1 MTICSSDLRLQV
13 QSGRKEE
20 GEEFVGIGQDN
31 SQIIIPREV
40 IRNLNMT
47 EGGSR
52 VCVHS
57 IPICHGTGPPQDGNI

>member
-1 MTICSSDLRLQV
+1 MQSS
-13 QSGRKEE
+13 GEEE
-20 GEEFVGIGQDN
+20 GEEFMGLDQDDA
-31 SQIIIPREV
+31 QMIIPREL

-57 IPICHGTGPPQDGNI
+57 TPTCEL

>member
-1 MTICSSDLRLQV
+1 MCSSDLRLQV
-13 QSGRKEE
+13 QSGREEE

-31 SQIIIPREV
+31 SQIIIPREL

-57 IPICHGTGPPQDGNI
+57 ILICHGTGPPQDGNI